1 MKRIQRNPDILWR
14 EEDEALEEAAALLE
28 SGGEASEIG
37 TAILFSDG
45 TMVTLNL
52 LGTEIW
58 KRCEG
63 RTEEE
68 IVTELLEEFEVEVD
82 ILRHD
87 VATFLNELAEKRY
100 IFYV

>member
-1 MKRIQRNPDILWR
+1 MKRIVRNPDILWR
-14 EEDEALEEAAALLE
+14 EEDEAIAEVSALME
-28 SGGEASEIG
+28 QGGEAADIG

-45 TMVTLNL
+45 TMITLNL

-63 RTEEE
+63 LTVDEL
-68 IVTELLEEFEVEVD
+68 VAGLLEEFEVEAD

-87 VATFLNELAEKRY
+87 VEAFLSELAEKRF
-100 IFYV
+100 ISYV

>member
-14 EEDEALEEAAALLE
+14 EEDDAVEEAHSLLE
-28 SGGEASEIG
+28 QGGEAGEIG

-63 RTEEE
+63 LTADE
-68 IVTELLEEFEVEVD
+68 IVVELLDEFDVEEQL
-82 ILRHD
+82 LRSD
-87 VATFLNELAEKRY
+87 VTSFLNELADKRY

>member
-14 EEDEALEEAAALLE
+14 EEEEAIEEANSLLE
-28 SGGEASEIG
+28 KGEDAGEIG

-63 RTEEE
+63 LTKEEL
-68 IVTELLEEFEVEVD
+68 IAD
-82 ILRHD
+82 ILQDFD
-87 VATFLNELAEKRY
+87 VEEAVLHADVTTFLHELEEKRY
-100 IFYV
+100 ISYV